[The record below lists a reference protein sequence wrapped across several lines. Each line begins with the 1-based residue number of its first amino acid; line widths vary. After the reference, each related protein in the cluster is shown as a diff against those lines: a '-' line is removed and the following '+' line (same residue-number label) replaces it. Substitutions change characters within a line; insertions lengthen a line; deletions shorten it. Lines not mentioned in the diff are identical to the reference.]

1 MKTESETFVAPW
13 PAVLAEM
20 KDFLDLWFLAR
31 GDKARRPAA
40 VRIFISKALVARQ
53 ELQPHVRRFRA
64 SLSGIPDCRIELKAT
79 GEAAHRIELE
89 YGR

>member
-20 KDFLDLWFLAR
+20 KDFLDLWFLVRA
-31 GDKARRPAA
+31 KTKPPSA
-40 VRIFISKALVARQ
+40 VRIFISKVLVGES

-64 SLSGIPDCRIELKAT
+64 SLAGIPDCRVELKAT
-79 GEAAHRIELE
+79 GEAAHRIDIE

>member
-1 MKTESETFVAPW
+1 VKTESETFVAPW

-31 GDKARRPAA
+31 SSAKRPSA
-40 VRIFISKALVARQ
+40 VRIFISKSLVAQ
-53 ELQPHVRRFRA
+53 AELQPHVRRFRA

-79 GEAAHRIELE
+79 GAAAHRIDIE

>member
-1 MKTESETFVAPW
+1 MKTESEKFVAPW

-20 KDFLDLWFLAR
+20 KDFLDLWFLVRAR
-31 GDKARRPAA
+31 ARPPSA
-40 VRIFISKALVARQ
+40 VRIFISKGLVGEA

-64 SLSGIPDCRIELKAT
+64 SLAGIPDCRIELKAT
-79 GEAAHRIELE
+79 AEAAHRIDIE